1 MVAFD
6 YDGVTRRFPAASN
19 FISEQMEK
27 YILGTSKDEG
37 FVELIEQ
44 SINLIEARDNDPK
57 QLTEQLKGVFK
68 ELLESPLTLY
78 LKSNRQAYSSFV
90 KRRPEKRKEEDEKML
105 AEASLKNIEE
115 DNPEFDEKL
124 VAQLS
129 GTVVSDIANVGE
141 QIRKDIVA
149 VISQADMSDEEFES
163 DSLSLGIESEIR
175 FKTAKT
181 ITGENKLS
189 FSKSN
194 NRGFKNAHSVMTF
207 PTDDGME
214 ELIAKAQNIIVRY
227 TGAEVTFLPK
237 RGKILIDSAI
247 DKEGIKNAIKFS
259 SMNKYIEEGEI
270 KDGLQFDYK
279 FIDELNLKLEQWF
292 DRTIGDEYFNT
303 MVQDGT
309 LYQLMVEAS
318 FVREQKKT
326 KTLTQ
331 RVKETLPDDDAKI
344 KDKYSKF
351 TALKYRIPKAF
362 AINPNFDVTAEEEY
376 PLIPM
381 KEYRIPDR
389 LKGDSEENKNARQK
403 IYNKLKEERQK
414 ITAEY
419 NELRAATTEI
429 EVDGN
434 KYLLI
439 FSDNPVYKKAEKAY
453 DKFGFGNNKIRMIIH
468 SFFDEKFEM
477 IKKEGTSKFKD
488 KALFDSDFQGQERLK
503 YAYIDRRD
511 EPITEAEA
519 RQIEQGDFR
528 VVQEEYGEAFSDYVF
543 YRKDKVKQTD
553 IGKYADLGLN
563 EEQRADLYYYILTGK
578 ANVKL
583 PSILGSPQTASQKLL
598 DVLGISYSDKDVIR
612 PTGANV
618 PTPKITPAE
627 GGADSRRR
635 LSRDELNKQDLDDIS
650 VEKKMKTKR
659 WIKLYETNKKAA
671 QIYILLP
678 LVSETAVVE
687 GSKIIEG
694 SEFGKDKYEA
704 TAFTVEDLM
713 QVEGDKK
720 DKDGKPIMEDNEED
734 VAVFYSV
741 YLKKYASF
749 NLSPL
754 RGRGQNKAMREYLDD
769 LSNRILDI
777 RETIEGY

>member
-1 MVAFD
+1 MVAFE
-6 YDGVTRRFPAASN
+6 YDGVTRRFPAASD

-57 QLTEQLKGVFK
+57 QLTEQLKGVFE
-68 ELLESPLTLY
+68 ELLENPLTLY

-175 FKTAKT
+175 FRTAKT
-181 ITGENKLS
+181 ITGEKKLS

-214 ELIAKAQNIIVRY
+214 ELITKAQNIIVRY

-237 RGKILIDSAI
+237 RGKVLIDSAI

-259 SMNKYIEEGEI
+259 SMNKYIEDGEI

-318 FVREQKKT
+318 FVREQKKE
-326 KTLTQ
+326 KTLTEK
-331 RVKETLPDDDAKI
+331 VKETLPDDDGKI

-362 AINPNFDVTAEEEY
+362 AINLNFDVTAEEEY

-381 KEYRIPDR
+381 EEYRIPDR
-389 LKGDSEENKNARQK
+389 LKGDSEENKKARQK

-414 ITAEY
+414 ITAQY

-439 FSDNPVYKKAEKAY
+439 FSDSPVYKKAEEAY
-453 DKFGFGNNKIRMIIH
+453 DKFGFGNNKIRMIVH

-477 IKKEGTSKFKD
+477 IKKEGTGKFKD

-528 VVQEEYGEAFSDYVF
+528 VVQEEYGEAFSDYIF

-563 EEQRADLYYYILTGK
+563 EEQRAELYYKFLTGT
-578 ANVKL
+578 L
-583 PSILGSPQTASQKLL
+583 DDRTEGQKLL
-598 DVLGISYSDKDVIR
+598 EGFSDA
-612 PTGANV
+612 T
-618 PTPKITPAE
+618 
-627 GGADSRRR
+627 RR
-635 LSRDELNKQDLDDIS
+635 LSSQSLMGRTKQERERDKLDSNISGVGRRLYKQDLDDIS

-720 DKDGKPIMEDNEED
+720 DKDGNPIMVDNEED
-734 VAVFYSV
+734 VSVFYSV
-741 YLKKYASF
+741 YLKKYTSF

-754 RGRGQNKAMREYLDD
+754 RGRGQNKAMREHLDD

>member
-1 MVAFD
+1 MVAFE
-6 YDGVTRRFPAASN
+6 YDGVTRRFPAASD

-57 QLTEQLKGVFK
+57 QLTEQLKGVFE
-68 ELLESPLTLY
+68 ELLENPLTLY

-175 FKTAKT
+175 FRTAKT
-181 ITGENKLS
+181 ITGEKKLS

-214 ELIAKAQNIIVRY
+214 ELITKAQNIIVRY

-237 RGKILIDSAI
+237 RGKVLIDSAI

-259 SMNKYIEEGEI
+259 SMNKYIEDGEI

-318 FVREQKKT
+318 FVREQKKE
-326 KTLTQ
+326 KTLTEK
-331 RVKETLPDDDAKI
+331 VKETLPDDDGKI

-362 AINPNFDVTAEEEY
+362 AINLNFDVTAEEEY

-381 KEYRIPDR
+381 EEYRIPDR
-389 LKGDSEENKNARQK
+389 LKGDSEENKKARQK

-414 ITAEY
+414 ITAQY

-439 FSDNPVYKKAEKAY
+439 FSDSPVYKKAEEAY
-453 DKFGFGNNKIRMIIH
+453 DKFGFGNNKIRMIVH

-477 IKKEGTSKFKD
+477 IKKEGTGKFKD

-528 VVQEEYGEAFSDYVF
+528 VVQEEYGEAFSDYIF

-563 EEQRADLYYYILTGK
+563 EEQRAELYYKFLTGT
-578 ANVKL
+578 L
-583 PSILGSPQTASQKLL
+583 DDRTEGQKLL
-598 DVLGISYSDKDVIR
+598 EGFSDA
-612 PTGANV
+612 T
-618 PTPKITPAE
+618 
-627 GGADSRRR
+627 RR
-635 LSRDELNKQDLDDIS
+635 LSSQSLMGRTKQERERDKLDSNISGVGRRLYKQDLDDIS

-720 DKDGKPIMEDNEED
+720 DKDGNPIMVDNEED
-734 VAVFYSV
+734 VSVFYSV

-754 RGRGQNKAMREYLDD
+754 RGRGQNKAMREHLDD

>member
-1 MVAFD
+1 MVAFE
-6 YDGVTRRFPAASN
+6 YDGVTRRFPAASD

-57 QLTEQLKGVFK
+57 QLTEQLKGVFE
-68 ELLESPLTLY
+68 ELLENPLTLY

-129 GTVVSDIANVGE
+129 GTVVSDVANVGE

-175 FKTAKT
+175 FRTAKT
-181 ITGENKLS
+181 ITGEKKLS

-214 ELIAKAQNIIVRY
+214 ELITKAQNIIVRY

-237 RGKILIDSAI
+237 RGKVLIDSAI

-259 SMNKYIEEGEI
+259 SMNKYIEDGEI

-318 FVREQKKT
+318 FVREQKKE
-326 KTLTQ
+326 KTLTEK
-331 RVKETLPDDDAKI
+331 VKETLPDDDGKI

-362 AINPNFDVTAEEEY
+362 AINLNFDVTAEEEY

-381 KEYRIPDR
+381 EEYRIPDR
-389 LKGDSEENKNARQK
+389 LKGDSEENKKARQK

-414 ITAEY
+414 ITAQY

-439 FSDNPVYKKAEKAY
+439 FSDSPVYKKAEEAY
-453 DKFGFGNNKIRMIIH
+453 DKFGFGNNKIRMIVH

-477 IKKEGTSKFKD
+477 IKKEGTGKFKD

-528 VVQEEYGEAFSDYVF
+528 VVQEEYGEAFSDYIF

-563 EEQRADLYYYILTGK
+563 EEQRAELYYKFLTGT
-578 ANVKL
+578 L
-583 PSILGSPQTASQKLL
+583 DDRTEGQKLL
-598 DVLGISYSDKDVIR
+598 EGFSDA
-612 PTGANV
+612 T
-618 PTPKITPAE
+618 
-627 GGADSRRR
+627 RR
-635 LSRDELNKQDLDDIS
+635 LSSQSLMGRTKQERERDKLDSNISGVGRRLYKQDLDDIS

-720 DKDGKPIMEDNEED
+720 DKDGNPIMVDNEED
-734 VAVFYSV
+734 VSVFYSV
-741 YLKKYASF
+741 YLKKYTSF

-754 RGRGQNKAMREYLDD
+754 RGRGQNKAMREHLDD

>member
-1 MVAFD
+1 MVAFE
-6 YDGVTRRFPAASN
+6 YDGVTRRFPAASD

-57 QLTEQLKGVFK
+57 QLTEQLKGVFE
-68 ELLESPLTLY
+68 ELLENPLTLY

-175 FKTAKT
+175 FRTAKT
-181 ITGENKLS
+181 ITGEKKLS

-214 ELIAKAQNIIVRY
+214 ELITKAQNIIVRY

-259 SMNKYIEEGEI
+259 SMNKYIEDGEI

-318 FVREQKKT
+318 FVREQKKE
-326 KTLTQ
+326 KTLTEK
-331 RVKETLPDDDAKI
+331 VKETLPDDDGKI

-362 AINPNFDVTAEEEY
+362 AINLNFDVTAEEEY

-381 KEYRIPDR
+381 EEYRIPDR
-389 LKGDSEENKNARQK
+389 LKGDSEENKKARQK

-414 ITAEY
+414 ITAQY

-439 FSDNPVYKKAEKAY
+439 FSDSPVYKKAEEAY
-453 DKFGFGNNKIRMIIH
+453 DKFGFGNNKIRMIVH

-477 IKKEGTSKFKD
+477 IKKEGTGKFKD

-528 VVQEEYGEAFSDYVF
+528 VVQEEYGEAFSDYIF

-563 EEQRADLYYYILTGK
+563 EEQRAELYYKFLTGT
-578 ANVKL
+578 L
-583 PSILGSPQTASQKLL
+583 DDRTEGQKLL
-598 DVLGISYSDKDVIR
+598 EGFSDA
-612 PTGANV
+612 T
-618 PTPKITPAE
+618 
-627 GGADSRRR
+627 RR
-635 LSRDELNKQDLDDIS
+635 LSSQSLMGRTKQERERDKLDSNISGVGRRLYKQDLDDIS

-720 DKDGKPIMEDNEED
+720 DKDGNPIMVDNEED
-734 VAVFYSV
+734 VSVFYSV
-741 YLKKYASF
+741 YLKKYTSF

-754 RGRGQNKAMREYLDD
+754 RGRGQNKAMREHLDD

>member
-1 MVAFD
+1 MVAFE
-6 YDGVTRRFPAASN
+6 YDGVTRRFPAASD

-57 QLTEQLKGVFK
+57 QLTEQLKGVFE
-68 ELLESPLTLY
+68 ELLENPLTLY

-129 GTVVSDIANVGE
+129 GTVVSDVANVGE

-175 FKTAKT
+175 FRTAKT
-181 ITGENKLS
+181 ITGEKKLS

-214 ELIAKAQNIIVRY
+214 ELITKAQNIIVRY

-259 SMNKYIEEGEI
+259 SMNKYIEDGEI

-318 FVREQKKT
+318 FVREQKKE
-326 KTLTQ
+326 KTLTEK
-331 RVKETLPDDDAKI
+331 VKETLPDDDGKI

-362 AINPNFDVTAEEEY
+362 AINLNFDVTAEEEY

-381 KEYRIPDR
+381 EEYRIPDR
-389 LKGDSEENKNARQK
+389 LKGDSEENKKARQK

-414 ITAEY
+414 ITAQY

-439 FSDNPVYKKAEKAY
+439 FSDSPVYKKAEEAY
-453 DKFGFGNNKIRMIIH
+453 DKFGFGNNKIRMIVH

-477 IKKEGTSKFKD
+477 IKKEGTGKFKD

-528 VVQEEYGEAFSDYVF
+528 VVQEEYGEAFSDYIF

-563 EEQRADLYYYILTGK
+563 EEQRAELYYKFLTGT
-578 ANVKL
+578 L
-583 PSILGSPQTASQKLL
+583 DDRTEGQKLL
-598 DVLGISYSDKDVIR
+598 EGFSDA
-612 PTGANV
+612 T
-618 PTPKITPAE
+618 
-627 GGADSRRR
+627 RR
-635 LSRDELNKQDLDDIS
+635 LSSQSLMGRTKQERERDKLDSNISGVGRRLYKQDLDDIS

-720 DKDGKPIMEDNEED
+720 DKDGNPIMVDNEED
-734 VAVFYSV
+734 VSVFYSV
-741 YLKKYASF
+741 YLKKYTSF

-754 RGRGQNKAMREYLDD
+754 RGRGQNKAMREHLDD